1 LSNALVLKV
10 AGIVRQKLK
19 EQEQQPRHT
28 HQTIEQL
35 LNQSGVC
42 GLGPQAMAE
51 FRAEVYHTLG
61 MGLCQPGTL
70 KETLQ
75 GFIVDYEVFSVSE
88 LRYYFPGDLEAEI
101 YSYLTELGYVLKT
114 LVGAQEP
121 VWRPKGMQR
130 HTVKRKLEGRARI
143 GSPEYL
149 AYLSY
154 QPPQRT
160 DTIVKH

>member
-1 LSNALVLKV
+1 MNNELVLKV
-10 AGIVRQKLK
+10 VGIVRQKLK
-19 EQEQQPRHT
+19 EQEQHPMHN
-28 HQTIEQL
+28 HLTIEQI
-35 LNQSGVC
+35 LNQSGIC

-51 FRAEVYHTLG
+51 LRAEVYHALG

-70 KETLQ
+70 KETLR
-75 GFIVDYEVFSVSE
+75 GFIIDYEVFNVSE

-101 YSYLTELGYVLKT
+101 YNHLSKLGYALKT
-114 LVGAQEP
+114 LVGEQEP

-130 HTVKRKLEGRARI
+130 HTVKRKLEARARI

-154 QPPQRT
+154 EPPQRE